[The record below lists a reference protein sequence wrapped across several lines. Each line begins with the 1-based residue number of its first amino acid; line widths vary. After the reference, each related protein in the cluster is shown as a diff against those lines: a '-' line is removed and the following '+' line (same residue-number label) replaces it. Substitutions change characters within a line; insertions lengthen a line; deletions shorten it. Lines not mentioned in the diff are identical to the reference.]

1 MGLNGTPSMAFTSV
15 TRMAPPS
22 NPAPSD
28 SARADFYSQ
37 VEVQQILQV
46 AIARQAQA
54 GELEQLT
61 RAQLLEIADEMG
73 ISAGELQ
80 IAEQEWQVQ
89 QGDAVERQEFD
100 RLRSSRFQRRVTRYL
115 IVNGFSAAIAL
126 LVTGG
131 GGLLW
136 APYLALGW
144 GMGVALD
151 AWNTFYSGGDR
162 YEDAFQRWRRKRLLR
177 RSIHSLFDR
186 WFKR

>member
-15 TRMAPPS
+15 ARMAPPS

-28 SARADFYSQ
+28 SGRTDFYSQ
-37 VEVQQILQV
+37 VDVQQILQV
-46 AIARQAQA
+46 AIARQAQT

-89 QGDAVERQEFD
+89 QGDALERQEFD
-100 RLRSSRFQRRVTRYL
+100 RLRRSRFQRRVTRYL

-126 LVTGG
+126 LITGG

-144 GMGVALD
+144 GMVVALD
-151 AWNTFYSGGDR
+151 AWNTFYLGGER
-162 YEDAFQRWRRKRLLR
+162 YEDAFQRWRRKRLFK
-177 RSIHSLFDR
+177 RSISSLLNR

>member
-1 MGLNGTPSMAFTSV
+1 MAFTSV

-22 NPAPSD
+22 NSAPSD
-28 SARADFYSQ
+28 SGRADFYSQ

-80 IAEQEWQVQ
+80 VAEQEWQVQ

-100 RLRSSRFQRRVTRYL
+100 RLRSNRFQRRVTRYL
-115 IVNGFSAAIAL
+115 IVNGFSAAIAFI
-126 LVTGG
+126 VTGSSG
-131 GGLLW
+131 WLWGL
-136 APYLALGW
+136 YLVVALGW

-162 YEDAFQRWRRKRLLR
+162 YEDAFQQWRRKRLLR
-177 RSIHSLFDR
+177 RSIYSLFDR
-186 WFKR
+186 WFK